1 MNGLDIILG
10 SDTYSRLR
18 ETGCKVGM
26 CPPPWNGQAV
36 RAIVSLGRFGSTIHT
51 HRPGVPL
58 EPAVEAFTIDANSK
72 SEGFLK
78 TCLREKSRRRETNTQ
93 TSSKK
98 IAFVTG
104 ANKDIGFE
112 VAHLSCRK

>member
-1 MNGLDIILG
+1 MVWILYWAPIPIADCEKRG
-10 SDTYSRLR
+10 ARSECVRRLR
-18 ETGCKVGM
+18 
-26 CPPPWNGQAV
+26 NGQAV